1 MPRPEPDAALPVT
14 RMRIADGLI
23 TVECDPGAGFIITSI
38 RDEPTGAEALWTR
51 TGFTQADFLRYLG
64 PSGDASV
71 ETFIDLFVGGWFEMF
86 PTSGFP
92 GALRSAVGTGVT
104 LLHGEVMRLPWQ
116 VLGRSDAWLEARVS
130 TLRTPFELTRRLSVE
145 AGQLLIEE
153 HVRNVAESAAPFT
166 WGHHPCF
173 SRLTFSGGRIELDV
187 VSAEVPAP
195 PFDEINNSLSPGAAF
210 DFPLAPTREGGWRD
224 VSLVP
229 ASPDGRHEQ
238 VALRLRTGRLRI
250 TAPGVGRCFT
260 LDWDVKDLPCA
271 LVWQDYG
278 AAGMSFWGTCDTFA
292 VEPSSAPGRSVDD
305 AVAAEAVRYLE
316 PGETAS
322 LTLRAG
328 WSPLEPRSG

>member
-1 MPRPEPDAALPVT
+1 
-14 RMRIADGLI
+14 MRIGDGRL
-23 TVECDPGAGFIITSI
+23 TVECDPGAGFVIASI

-51 TGFTQADFLRYLG
+51 TGFTPADFLRYLG

-71 ETFIDLFVGGWFEMF
+71 ETFTDLFVGGWFEMF
-86 PTSGFP
+86 PTTGFP
-92 GALRSAVGTGVT
+92 GTLEGPVGTGVS

-116 VLGRSDAWLEARVS
+116 VVGHSESWLEARVT
-130 TLRTPFELTRRLSVE
+130 TLRAPFELTRRLSVE

-153 HVRNVAESAAPFT
+153 HVRNAADCRAPFT

-173 SRLTFSGGRIELDV
+173 SRSTFAGGRIELDV
-187 VSAEVPAP
+187 VTAEVPAP
-195 PFDEINNSLSPGAAF
+195 PFDELNDRLSPGAAF

-229 ASPDGRHEQ
+229 AGPDGRHEQ
-238 VALRLRTGRLRI
+238 VVLGLRSGSLRI
-250 TAPGVGRCFT
+250 SAPALGRCFS
-260 LDWDVKDLPCA
+260 LEWDVKDLPWA

-278 AAGMSFWGTCDTFA
+278 APGMSFWGTCDTFA

-305 AVAAEAVRYLE
+305 AVAAGALRYLE
-316 PGETAS
+316 PGETAR

-328 WSPLEPRSG
+328 WSPLEPRSA